1 MISVIIPA
9 MNEEAHLGATLA
21 YLRQHAPHPSAEI
34 IVAEGGSADATAD
47 VARRWATVMH
57 GHDSTRAALMNAGA
71 RVARGDVLFFLHA
84 DSVPPP
90 DFVTLIRTALADP
103 HAVGGAFDH
112 QFSEPVFGLWVVST
126 IDRIR
131 FRLTKNYYGDQ
142 GIFVRR
148 AVFNQM
154 RGFADRA
161 IFEDLEFS
169 SRMKRFGRTVL
180 IPRPV
185 RTSGRRFL
193 NGGITKTFL
202 WIVWL
207 LALYTLRRDT
217 ERYAESYR
225 KDNDRRAAR
234 TSLTAGFIPGNALG
248 PQKGDRTLDRVGD
261 LFP

>member
-1 MISVIIPA
+1 MISIIIPA
-9 MNEEAHLGATLA
+9 KNEEAHLGATLA

-34 IVAEGGSADATAD
+34 IVAEGGSADTTAD
-47 VARRWATVMH
+47 VARHWATVVH
-57 GHDSTRAALMNAGA
+57 AHDSTRAALMNAGA

-84 DSVPPP
+84 DSVPPS
-90 DFVTLIRTALADP
+90 DFLTLIQAALADP
-103 HAVGGAFDH
+103 LAVGGAFDH

-148 AVFNQM
+148 AIFNQM
-154 RGFADRA
+154 GGFPDRA
-161 IFEDLEFS
+161 ILEDLEFS
-169 SRMKRFGRTVL
+169 SRMRRLGRTVL

-207 LALYTLRRDT
+207 LALYTLRLDT
-217 ERYAESYR
+217 ERYAALYR
-225 KDNDRRAAR
+225 KDNDRRG
-234 TSLTAGFIPGNALG
+234 TPCKDGIAG
-248 PQKGDRTLDRVGD
+248 
-261 LFP
+261 

>member
-1 MISVIIPA
+1 MISIIIPA
-9 MNEEAHLGATLA
+9 KNEEAHLGATLA

-47 VARRWATVMH
+47 VARRWTTVVH
-57 GHDSTRAALMNAGA
+57 AHDSTRAALMNAGA

-90 DFVTLIRTALADP
+90 DFLTLIQAALADP
-103 HAVGGAFDH
+103 LAVGGAFDH

-148 AVFNQM
+148 AIFNQM
-154 RGFADRA
+154 GGFPDRA
-161 IFEDLEFS
+161 ILEDLEFS
-169 SRMKRFGRTVL
+169 SRMRRLGRTVL

-207 LALYTLRRDT
+207 LALYTLRIDT
-217 ERYAESYR
+217 ERYAASYR
-225 KDNDRRAAR
+225 KENDQ
-234 TSLTAGFIPGNALG
+234 PGAPCKNG
-248 PQKGDRTLDRVGD
+248 ITG
-261 LFP
+261 